1 MNDRNQKVIRS
12 KSASSQEPGVGTVAS
27 IASGLSEVL
36 ARPYL
41 LIVPLILDLILWLGV
56 QISIKPFT
64 EPFARLMQK
73 DGGANG
79 PDAAKEILK
88 LGEHVHLNEAA
99 ALFVP
104 SIFAGLSKEN
114 ALNWL
119 ISLMAPP
126 LAKGIDRNAVFSG
139 FGNGPIGVW
148 NPPHWFAVL
157 SLGVGLLVI
166 ATLILVVFRVPVAR
180 VIASRSG
187 SASGIL
193 REMGWAWIR
202 LLGLLGLA
210 GLAIMGIFLPI
221 LLVAA
226 VLLLFG
232 VNLAVLVAF
241 GLVAIGGMVAVYTL
255 FVLDAMLLLRIGPIS
270 AIQTSVSLVRGRFG
284 ECFRFALTCVLIQT
298 GLLHVWQVLVQ
309 NPPGFFIALL
319 ANAFVGTGIAAATMI
334 FFSDRL
340 RLMEPGKSPRS
351 RSRPLVGT
359 SRSR

>member
-1 MNDRNQKVIRS
+1 VNDRNRKATRS
-12 KSASSQEPGVGTVAS
+12 KSVTTQEPGVGTVAS

-41 LIVPLILDLILWLGV
+41 LIVPLILDLVMWLGV

-64 EPFARLMQK
+64 EPFARLMQQ

-79 PDAAKEILK
+79 PDAATEILK
-88 LGEHVHLNEAA
+88 LGEHVHLNETA

-114 ALNWL
+114 AINWL
-119 ISLMAPP
+119 VSLLAPP
-126 LAKGIDRNAVFSG
+126 LAKGVNRDAIFSG
-139 FGNGPIGVW
+139 FGNGPLGVW
-148 NPPHWFAVL
+148 TPPHWFAVL
-157 SLGVGLLVI
+157 ALGAALFVL
-166 ATLILVVFRVPVAR
+166 ATVILVVFRVPVAR

-187 SASGIL
+187 SPSELL

-202 LLGLLGLA
+202 LVGLLGLTGVA
-210 GLAIMGIFLPI
+210 VMGVFLPI

-232 VNLAVLVAF
+232 VNLAILVAF
-241 GLVAIGGMVAVYTL
+241 GLVVIGGMVAVYTL

-270 AIQTSVSLVRGRFG
+270 AIQASFSLVRGRFG

-340 RLMEPGKSPRS
+340 RLIGPAKGPHSHPPIGLPGSH
-351 RSRPLVGT
+351 
-359 SRSR
+359 